1 MQYEKEMLENLL
13 KESGVEHKLD
23 NRIRPNKHPNM
34 RRLEVALK
42 KHGVNYMYFH
52 QTDSLAVTQVDIGE
66 HNALCHTLMMPS
78 EDGISILMVVNN
90 DIDLELVMEG
100 ISQSLDRIIPKDIS
114 YNILG
119 II

>member
-13 KESGVEHKLD
+13 KESGVEHQLD

-34 RRLEVALK
+34 KRLEVALK

-52 QTDSLAVTQVDIGE
+52 QTDSLAVTQVDIGK

-90 DIDLELVMEG
+90 SIDMELVIKFFTIFASEV
-100 ISQSLDRIIPKDIS
+100 
-114 YNILG
+114 N
-119 II
+119 

>member
-1 MQYEKEMLENLL
+1 
-13 KESGVEHKLD
+13 
-23 NRIRPNKHPNM
+23 
-34 RRLEVALK
+34 
-42 KHGVNYMYFH
+42 
-52 QTDSLAVTQVDIGE
+52 
-66 HNALCHTLMMPS
+66 MPS

-100 ISQSLDRIIPKDIS
+100 ISESLDRIIPEDIS